1 MQNVTVTIDDETY
14 RLWSAKAA
22 SAGVSVDEL
31 IRACVADAAKREAA
45 ELRFERL
52 QALQE
57 EALAAIHARGG
68 DFRAADNI
76 PREALHERDAVR

>member
-22 SAGVSVDEL
+22 SAGLSVDEL
-31 IRACVADAAKREAA
+31 IHACVVDAAEREAA

-68 DFRAADNI
+68 DFRATDNI